1 MHALFALDII
11 KFIREK
17 EMMRRLSI
25 FTIILALFVALTIQ
39 ASTKEITI
47 RGHLAP
53 TVEEGGWLIVVN
65 TDERTTKYLLLN
77 ARRFQ
82 NKSWFRAGATVEVT
96 GETRPDAVTIYQEGI
111 PFEAHTLKLNM
122 QNGRR

>member
-1 MHALFALDII
+1 MI
-11 KFIREK
+11 KQ
-17 EMMRRLSI
+17 LSI
-25 FTIILALFVALTIQ
+25 FTIILALFAALTVH

-53 TVEEGGWLIVVN
+53 TVEAGGWLIVVD

-82 NKSWFRAGATVEVT
+82 NERWFRAGATVEVT
-96 GETRPDAVTIYQEGI
+96 GETKPDAVTIYQEGI
-111 PFEAHTLKLNM
+111 PFEARAMRPLEGK
-122 QNGRR
+122 R

>member
-1 MHALFALDII
+1 
-11 KFIREK
+11 
-17 EMMRRLSI
+17 MRRLSI
-25 FTIILALFVALTIQ
+25 FTITLTLFTALTIQ

-47 RGHLAP
+47 HGHLAQ
-53 TVEEGGWLIVVN
+53 TVEAGGWLIVVD

-82 NKSWFRAGATVEVT
+82 NKSWFRAGAMVEVT

-111 PFEAHTLKLNM
+111 PFEARTMRAIEGK
-122 QNGRR
+122 R

>member
-1 MHALFALDII
+1 
-11 KFIREK
+11 
-17 EMMRRLSI
+17 MMRRLSI
-25 FTIILALFVALTIQ
+25 FITMLALFTALTIQ

-47 RGHLAP
+47 RGHLAQ
-53 TVEEGGWLIVVN
+53 TVEAGGWLIVVD

-82 NKSWFRAGATVEVT
+82 NKSWFRAGAMVEVT

-111 PFEAHTLKLNM
+111 PFEARTMRVVEGK
-122 QNGRR
+122 R

>member
-1 MHALFALDII
+1 MMKHLSMIAIVLALFA
-11 KFIREK
+11 
-17 EMMRRLSI
+17 
-25 FTIILALFVALTIQ
+25 ALTIQ

-47 RGHLAP
+47 RGHLAQ
-53 TVEEGGWLIVVN
+53 TVEAGGWLIVVD
-65 TDERTTKYLLLN
+65 TGERTTKYLLLN

-111 PFEAHTLKLNM
+111 PFEARTMRVIEGK
-122 QNGRR
+122 R